1 MLSGKKQLK
10 QTIAGH
16 LKTHSSQR
24 IRTSD
29 LPLTK
34 PENKTADKESEKKNT
49 PENQREIRR
58 ASRVYPVHSS
68 SNAAPQESPLV
79 SQPEETF
86 STVDTNL
93 SFEMKTARPRE
104 IQEIPTPLG
113 Y

>member
-24 IRTSD
+24 IRLSD

-34 PENKTADKESEKKNT
+34 PANKTADKESEKKT
-49 PENQREIRR
+49 PENKREIRR
-58 ASRVYPVHSS
+58 ASPVCPVHSS
-68 SNAAPQESPLV
+68 PNAAQQESPLL

-86 STVDTNL
+86 STADTNL
-93 SFEMKTARPRE
+93 SFEIKTARPRE
-104 IQEIPTPLG
+104 MQEIPTPLG